1 MGGRGGDVAVCLLVD
16 TCSTLSQPPMIPLTL
31 HRAVFVP
38 QVCVLVDQA
47 DNDAS
52 FRRQSKLDTGKTA
65 RELQVGQ
72 NGSAMMWLAE

>member
-1 MGGRGGDVAVCLLVD
+1 MSPSAFW
-16 TCSTLSQPPMIPLTL
+16 STHAPPSVTL
-31 HRAVFVP
+31 HRTVFVP

-72 NGSAMMWLAE
+72 DGGGMRWLAE